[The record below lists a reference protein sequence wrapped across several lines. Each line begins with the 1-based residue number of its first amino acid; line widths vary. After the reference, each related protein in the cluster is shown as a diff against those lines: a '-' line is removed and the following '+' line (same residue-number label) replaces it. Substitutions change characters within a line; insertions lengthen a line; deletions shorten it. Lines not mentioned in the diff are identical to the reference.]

1 MPKYIYFCEE
11 CQTDFTIFHGVNDI
25 QKTCIVCEKS
35 SIKKMLTKPIYLK
48 TKKDTSTGKITQK
61 YIEENKE
68 VLKNLKKEAKK
79 DYDGT

>member
-1 MPKYIYFCEE
+1 MPRYIYFCED
-11 CQTDFTIFHGVNDI
+11 CQTDFTVFHSMQDI
-25 QKTCIVCEKS
+25 QKNCIICDKS
-35 SIKKMLTKPIYLK
+35 SIKKMLTKPIHLK
-48 TKKDTSTGKITQK
+48 TKKDTSTGKLTQK